1 MELANIIIGAVNVLL
16 TIVLTVLIIK
26 KSKVKND
33 INLEVLQEAISIL
46 KEEIN
51 REAIMTRENTAT
63 SLNFQNN
70 NIQNSLNIYRDNL
83 EENIRASEER
93 TEALSKVVAE
103 NLNQIRIEVKC
114 SLNEVR
120 ENNDKQLEKMR
131 ETVDEKLSA
140 TVDQRFKQS
149 FAIVSERLDAIT
161 KGFGEMQNLTNGMDD
176 LKRVLSNIK
185 SRGTWGE
192 ASLDYMLSQILAPEQ
207 FDRNVRIS
215 RSENADVVDFVINL
229 PGTSDNKVWL
239 PIDAKFPFEDYQRIV
254 DATDETT
261 LAEARHALEVRLR
274 SEAISIKNKYIKVPK
289 TTDFAILYL
298 PIEGLFNEAVSI
310 RGLCD
315 ELQNKHRIILC
326 GPTTLAALLNSL
338 QMGFRSVAI
347 EKRTSEIYKLL
358 NAFKRDFQTFCNI
371 LENTQ
376 RKLGEVTKQIN
387 KASDR
392 TRIIQN
398 KLDRVQ
404 SIAGEPDEISDGQSE
419 DNDED

>member
-1 MELANIIIGAVNVLL
+1 MEIANIIISIVNFLVLFS
-16 TIVLTVLIIK
+16 LIILVIK
-26 KSKVKND
+26 KHKAKND
-33 INLEVLQEAISIL
+33 VDTDILQEVTSTL
-46 KEEIN
+46 REEIN
-51 REAIMTRENTAT
+51 KESSITRENTST
-63 SLNFQNN
+63 SLKFQNE
-70 NIQNSLNIYRDNL
+70 NIQSSLKIYGDKVDGNIKS
-83 EENIRASEER
+83 SEER
-93 TEALSKVVAE
+93 VENLSKSVVE
-103 NLNQIRIEVKC
+103 
-114 SLNEVR
+114 SLNSIRQEMKGSLKEMR
-120 ENNDKQLEKMR
+120 EDNEKQLEKMR
-131 ETVDEKLSA
+131 IVVDEKLSK
-140 TVDQRFKQS
+140 TVDSHFKQS
-149 FAIVSERLDAIT
+149 FAIVNEQLNAIT

-207 FDRNVRIS
+207 FDRNVKIS
-215 RSENADVVDFVINL
+215 RSENADTVDFVINL

-239 PIDAKFPFEDYQRIV
+239 PIDSKFPFEDYQRIV
-254 DATDETT
+254 DATDEKS
-261 LAEARHALEVRLR
+261 LADARRALEIRLR
-274 SEAISIKNKYIKVPK
+274 SEAISIKNKYIKIPK
-289 TTDFAILYL
+289 TTDFAIMYL

-315 ELQNKHRIILC
+315 EFQNKYRIILC

-358 NAFKRDFQTFCNI
+358 NAFKRDFQTFCKT

-376 RKLGEVTKQIN
+376 RKLGEVTKEIN

-398 KLDRVQ
+398 KLDKVQ
-404 SIAGEPDEISDGQSE
+404 KIAGEPDEISE
-419 DNDED
+419 D